1 LEAAARDQL
10 PSCLATADDADRT
23 VFRAFAISASLIVSL
38 LLHGSVLAAALF
50 LLEPRPGAAPAPT
63 EAISVEIVPSDV
75 LEAARASPSPAA
87 AMSDSSVQSDP
98 GAIEDAAA
106 TSSERPDAIERMQEQ
121 APHADQAFDV
131 PVDRLRGGEIAV
143 DALDQAREP
152 VEAAFKPSA
161 AGIKEEDVL
170 PPSGAMRKP
179 VEKTEHVVPPQP
191 RKAKKVPMKKG
202 GALSRAT
209 KASAPSGARV
219 SASPGSAINYAALV
233 RARVASRK
241 PPGPGKQ
248 GTVVVSFGVS
258 RSGGLAFAS
267 ILRSSGDAELDRTV
281 LSAVR
286 SAAPFPP
293 PPEGASL
300 RQRQFSMPFDFR

>member
-1 LEAAARDQL
+1 M
-10 PSCLATADDADRT
+10 
-23 VFRAFAISASLIVSL
+23 SL
-38 LLHGSVLAAALF
+38 LLHGSLLAAALL
-50 LLEPRPGAAPAPT
+50 LLEPKPGAAPAQT
-63 EAISVEIVPSDV
+63 EAITVEIVPSDV
-75 LEAARASPSPAA
+75 LEAARTSPSPAA
-87 AMSDSSVQSDP
+87 ARSDSFVESDP
-98 GAIEDAAA
+98 GAIEDVAAA
-106 TSSERPDAIERMQEQ
+106 PSERPDAIERAHEQ
-121 APHADQAFDV
+121 APAADQAIDA
-131 PVDRLRGGEIAV
+131 PDDRPGDGEVAV
-143 DALDQAREP
+143 DALDQAHEP
-152 VEAAFKPSA
+152 AEATFKPSA

-170 PPSGAMRKP
+170 PSSEAARKP
-179 VEKTEHVVPPQP
+179 VETTTKAVPPQP
-191 RKAKKVPMKKG
+191 RSAQKAPMRKG

-209 KASAPSGARV
+209 KASTSSAARV

-241 PPGPGKQ
+241 PPGPGKR
-248 GTVVVSFGVS
+248 GTVVVTFGVS